1 LELNS
6 CCSFESSDYPIEN
19 RNLIMTISI
28 KCLKLTRLTIDVDP
42 RNLNELGI
50 ILTNCTQ
57 LENIDLTT
65 NAMIIPNGDALLRIM
80 GNLPLNN
87 LRGFSF
93 IDQWNL
99 SLEGLETFLL
109 NWKHRRRSPIAFKH
123 YFDELPYSWTDNH
136 DSLVKKYK
144 DEGVIE

>member
-19 RNLIMTISI
+19 RNLIMTISSI

-57 LENIDLTT
+57 LENVDLTT
-65 NAMIIPNGDALLRIM
+65 KAMIMPNGDELLRIM
-80 GNLPLNN
+80 GNLVTT
-87 LRGFSF
+87 
-93 IDQWNL
+93 Q
-99 SLEGLETFLL
+99 
-109 NWKHRRRSPIAFKH
+109 
-123 YFDELPYSWTDNH
+123 
-136 DSLVKKYK
+136 
-144 DEGVIE
+144 